1 MWEAG
6 KQNVNV
12 LITDIMGCSI
22 CHYLYFLYITI
33 LVRIPPEQNK
43 SNMEDHYSLLLSCI
57 LKIVY
62 DITIYDM
69 SKCVVSQIETG
80 TVKSVLT
87 KNGHPTYHPSC
98 LNDYFLHSVY
108 ITFNR
113 FK

>member
-1 MWEAG
+1 
-6 KQNVNV
+6 
-12 LITDIMGCSI
+12 
-22 CHYLYFLYITI
+22 
-33 LVRIPPEQNK
+33 
-43 SNMEDHYSLLLSCI
+43 
-57 LKIVY
+57 
-62 DITIYDM
+62 M